1 MSVQYYTVKI
11 TQTLEG
17 CVQIQARSEEEAL
30 LLADFKYNNLC
41 KDLPTMEENSPLL
54 FHICK

>member
-17 CVQIQARSEEEAL
+17 YVQIQARSEAEAL
-30 LLADFKYNNLC
+30 FLADFKYNNLV

-54 FHICK
+54 FDICK